1 MSTETKVQ
9 KNTKQDLSV
18 INGGKIVTG
27 NDKDDK
33 EIDLLDLGYTM
44 LDKWHYLLL
53 AAMIGA
59 VLLNA
64 FSYFLIKNKL

>member
-18 INGGKIVTG
+18 INGGKIVAG

-33 EIDLLDLGYTM
+33 EIDLLDLGE
-44 LDKWHYLLL
+44 
-53 AAMIGA
+53 
-59 VLLNA
+59 
-64 FSYFLIKNKL
+64 